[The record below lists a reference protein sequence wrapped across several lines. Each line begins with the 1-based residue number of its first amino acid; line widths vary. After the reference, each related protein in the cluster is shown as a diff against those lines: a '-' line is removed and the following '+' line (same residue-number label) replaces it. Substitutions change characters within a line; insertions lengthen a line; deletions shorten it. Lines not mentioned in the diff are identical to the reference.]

1 MIKELSIVLAGD
13 DRELGAVLNEVRKIK
28 TVPIRCELV
37 TLINLKSM
45 LSRVHPQLIIYEMDG
60 DTNLVG
66 RIARAVAD
74 EFSHIHWAVTGKQ
87 SDVSTVVQFFRM
99 GAIDFL
105 AEPVQSEEMKRLIQ
119 KVISLESE
127 REQIGD
133 RQNRRLIGFFA
144 SKGGVG
150 SSTLAVNTAVSLAA
164 QNPPR
169 RVLLL
174 DLVLQHGNVTDLL
187 DIPPKYTVSDLVEN
201 FDRLDTNLLENSMA
215 KHASSGLYVLPCPRQ
230 PEDEESVTSAQ
241 ISDIFGFLKST
252 FHYVVADLG
261 HEFSKTAISY
271 LDLSD
276 FIFLVT
282 TPDVPSL
289 CSTRNS
295 LAILNK
301 LSYGQEKVKVIL
313 NRWRMK
319 GEIDFSLIQ
328 KNFPMEVFCRIPDDV
343 MASLSAANQGKPLS
357 TVAKKAEVTRA
368 IEKLAS
374 EIMNLSEKES
384 SHVAQRKT

>member
-13 DRELGAVLNEVRKIK
+13 NRELGAVLNEVRKIK
-28 TVPIRCELV
+28 TVPIHCELV
-37 TLINLKSM
+37 ALANLKSL

-60 DTNLVG
+60 DSNLVG
-66 RIARAVAD
+66 KTAQAVAD

-87 SDVSTVVQFFRM
+87 IDISTVVQFFRM

-119 KVISLESE
+119 KVVDLESQ

-133 RQNRRLIGFFA
+133 RQNHRLIGFFS

-164 QNPPR
+164 QNPG

-187 DIPPKYTVSDLVEN
+187 DIPPKYTISDLVEN
-201 FDRLDTNLLENSMA
+201 FDRLDVNLLENSIA
-215 KHASSGLYVLPCPRQ
+215 KHASSGLYVLPCPRN

-241 ISDIFGFLKST
+241 TSEIFSFLKSA

-276 FIFLVT
+276 FIFLVA

-289 CSTRNS
+289 CNTRNT
-295 LAILNK
+295 LAVLNK
-301 LSYGQEKVKVIL
+301 LSYGQEKVKVLL
-313 NRWRMK
+313 NRWHMK

-328 KNFPMEVFCRIPDDV
+328 KNFPMEVFCRIPDDAT
-343 MASLSAANQGKPLS
+343 ASLNAANQGKSLS
-357 TVAKKAEVTRA
+357 AVAKKAEVTKA

-374 EIMNLSEKES
+374 EIMKFSEKES
-384 SHVAQRKT
+384 PRVT

>member
-37 TLINLKSM
+37 TLINLKSI
-45 LSRVHPQLIIYEMDG
+45 LSRVHPKFIIYEMDG

-187 DIPPKYTVSDLVEN
+187 DIPPKNTVSDLVEN
-201 FDRLDTNLLENSMA
+201 FDRLDTNLLENSIA

-241 ISDIFGFLKST
+241 TSEIFSFLKST

-276 FIFLVT
+276 LIFLVT

-295 LAILNK
+295 
-301 LSYGQEKVKVIL
+301 
-313 NRWRMK
+313 
-319 GEIDFSLIQ
+319 
-328 KNFPMEVFCRIPDDV
+328 
-343 MASLSAANQGKPLS
+343 
-357 TVAKKAEVTRA
+357 
-368 IEKLAS
+368 
-374 EIMNLSEKES
+374 
-384 SHVAQRKT
+384 